1 MGTKAIYVDDE
12 MNEVLKSVRVKEPNF
27 NFSGFIKEK
36 LIGRAGLFGED
47 EEEDIKH
54 NIEAEQS
61 KAQFHLDNVEFWKKK
76 LERWKIHLE
85 EQKEQ
90 EAEQVKLL
98 LEKEVREKEK
108 MESIKIYFREEVGK
122 EMSEDELNTYLTGKF
137 PNIYSF
143 CEHIQQK
150 GGNKNEN

>member
-12 MNEVLKSVRVKEPNF
+12 MNEVLKSIRVKEPNF
-27 NFSGFIKEK
+27 NFSGFIKDK
-36 LIGRAGLFGED
+36 LIGRAGVFGED
-47 EEEDIKH
+47 EGEDIKH

-61 KAQFHLDNVEFWKKK
+61 KAQFHLDNVEFWKRK
-76 LERWKIHLE
+76 LERWKIHLG

-108 MESIKIYFREEVGK
+108 MDSIKIYFREEV
-122 EMSEDELNTYLTGKF
+122 
-137 PNIYSF
+137 
-143 CEHIQQK
+143 
-150 GGNKNEN
+150 